1 MIKIYF
7 NKLENGNLEITENM
21 LNDILSYMKRQ
32 EKEIERLNNIINKIK
47 ECLSKNRVY
56 ISGERNLAFELDD
69 ILKGVDKE

>member
-1 MIKIYF
+1 
-7 NKLENGNLEITENM
+7 M
-21 LNDILSYMKRQ
+21 LNDILFYMKKE

-47 ECLSKNRVY
+47 EFLSKNRVY